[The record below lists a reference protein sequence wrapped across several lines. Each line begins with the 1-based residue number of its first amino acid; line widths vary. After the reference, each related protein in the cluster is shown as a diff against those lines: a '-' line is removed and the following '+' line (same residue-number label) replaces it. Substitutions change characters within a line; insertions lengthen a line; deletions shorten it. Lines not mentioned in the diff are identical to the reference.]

1 MYHFSELKTR
11 EEKSAKFFEWEEID
25 TSSDGLTQ
33 EWSQQ
38 DQLFVEDNTRMIHL
52 REKEIDRILHS
63 ISELNSIFKELA
75 TMVTEQ
81 VQKKA
86 TYLHTYIKII

>member
-1 MYHFSELKTR
+1 M
-11 EEKSAKFFEWEEID
+11 
-25 TSSDGLTQ
+25 TQ

-86 TYLHTYIKII
+86 IYVRKNNLKILFSNLFFAGHNN

>member
-1 MYHFSELKTR
+1 MYPFAELKTR

-52 REKEIDRILHS
+52 REKEIDRILQS

-81 VQKKA
+81 VLKLNTKK
-86 TYLHTYIKII
+86 IWKC